1 MHLDRADFK
10 PIESEIDVPIR
21 FRVSVEHADSN
32 ALVVG
37 SDHGDCINV
46 CRLQARMLDP
56 DGVGRSRASTISIAI
71 TPAGKLNAHY
81 RSGQLGRFRRWPSR
95 MKLEKS
101 LSLVVSLVFPTQT
114 I

>member
-1 MHLDRADFK
+1 
-10 PIESEIDVPIR
+10 
-21 FRVSVEHADSN
+21 
-32 ALVVG
+32 
-37 SDHGDCINV
+37 
-46 CRLQARMLDP
+46 MLDP

-114 I
+114 IQHTGGRWSASRDHWDS